1 MLSHCANPQC
11 LKPFLRLRQG
21 RLFLVE
27 TDCTVKMEDMTNQA
41 SPYVR
46 HPPRHVER
54 YWLCDRCAEIWTLVH
69 DRNHGIAL
77 LPLRRPVASGG
88 SAAMP
93 GCRESA

>member
-11 LKPFLRLRQG
+11 SKPFLRLRQG

-27 TDCTVKMEDMTNQA
+27 TGCVAKLEKLTTQA

-46 HPPRHVER
+46 YPPRHVER
-54 YWLCDRCAEIWTLVH
+54 YWLCDRCAEVWTLVH
-69 DRNHGIAL
+69 DRTQGIVL
-77 LPLRRPVASGG
+77 LPLRPPASGG
-88 SAAMP
+88 SRATT